1 MFKTISIQ
9 SIEQN
14 QLRYKWSKSVSVFK
28 LHELLKYVY
37 MVSLF
42 HKSKMQGNLNQFF
55 SIINWY
61 TQSNL
66 GCQN

>member
-42 HKSKMQGNLNQFF
+42 NKSKMQGNLNQFF